1 MALKDIV
8 PWSRSKA
15 PGTYRGAEG
24 NPVLALHREMNRV
37 FDDFLRGD
45 FFRGDLLRGFDD
57 LAPGFGR
64 STGWPQTDLVE
75 TDKEYRVVAELPGLQ
90 EKDVEITL
98 SDNVLTLKGEK
109 TVESDGKERRQLGL
123 RRALSRSVPA
133 LDPARRR
140 YRSRQGVGLVQGRGS
155 HHHRAEEPRGHDLG
169 KAHQDQRPVTP
180 VVAGRL
186 AGIARR
192 GAPPF

>member
-1 MALKDIV
+1 MTMALKDIV

-109 TVESDGKERRQLGL
+109 TVESDGNSVYAERYHGQFLRSIPLGDDIDRDKVSASFKDGVL
-123 RRALSRSVPA
+123 TITVPKNPPAATSAKRIPISRR
-133 LDPARRR
+133 
-140 YRSRQGVGLVQGRGS
+140 
-155 HHHRAEEPRGHDLG
+155 
-169 KAHQDQRPVTP
+169 
-180 VVAGRL
+180 
-186 AGIARR
+186 
-192 GAPPF
+192 